1 MSRLLWNIVQAIP
14 VVFGA
19 FFSVSNSV
27 LAAQPVSEEIVP
39 GYTVVASTEKPT
51 LSVKLLS
58 EPYTQL
64 PQKWVEESNLSPV
77 TSLKVSP
84 SVVLSDS
91 RVAEPMPVIRS
102 SNP

>member
-1 MSRLLWNIVQAIP
+1 
-14 VVFGA
+14 
-19 FFSVSNSV
+19 
-27 LAAQPVSEEIVP
+27 LAAQTVSEEIVP

-77 TSLKVSP
+77 KSVKVS
-84 SVVLSDS
+84 STVDLSDS
-91 RVAEPMPVIRS
+91 RVAERMPVTGAAIPDS
-102 SNP
+102 TSTLEPINLASN